1 LFLPYNK
8 TRMEGFRN
16 MRHSTLDQD
25 LCGIGFAIAN
35 LSTDMASNI
44 RRVPTKF
51 YAAQGGRMMADTSL
65 TVLRLV
71 LLPKTEGLLQLS
83 LIT

>member
-1 LFLPYNK
+1 
-8 TRMEGFRN
+8 MEGFRN

-25 LCGIGFAIAN
+25 LCGIGFAITN
-35 LSTDMASNI
+35 LSTDIASNI

-51 YAAQGGRMMADTSL
+51 YAVQGGRMMDDTSL

-71 LLPKTEGLLQLS
+71 LLPKTERLLQLS